1 MAGVPVSGIDTAPMF
16 DMEPTK
22 PKRTRTPAAP
32 SPGVK
37 WSKYRP
43 VNPVKCDHCLR
54 HLAEHNGVG
63 YATNP
68 AKWKRVQNGA
78 DELLCYDHAA
88 KQRQVDGLA
97 PLRVP

>member
-1 MAGVPVSGIDTAPMF
+1 MSDIDTVPMF

-43 VNPVKCDHCLR
+43 ANPVKCDHCLR
-54 HLAEHNGVG
+54 HLAEQQGRG
-63 YATNP
+63 PATHS
-68 AKWKRVQNGA
+68 ARWKRVQNGK
-78 DELLCYDHAA
+78 DELLCYDHAT
-88 KQRQVDGLA
+88 KQREKDGLA
-97 PLRVP
+97 PLKQA